1 MRISKQEIIGQLEE
15 SVMNITDQVEELS
28 KALEEIGATQA
39 LDTMR
44 EAIKLMENGIKS
56 IENNEGGTN
65 MKTPKITENKHWS
78 PASVRNAC
86 IDNDLYTR
94 GDNED
99 YEHMLDWVSRLYPNV
114 ENLYFIAEDIVKHSA
129 NQTVTNVMF
138 ILANDAVFTTFEIDG
153 RDDA

>member
-44 EAIKLMENGIKS
+44 DAIKLMENSIKT
-56 IENNEGGTN
+56 IKNNEGGTN

-78 PASVRNAC
+78 PASVRKAC

-99 YEHMLDWVSRLYPNV
+99 YEHMLDWVRRLYPNT
-114 ENLYFIAEDIVKHSA
+114 ENLYFIAEDIVKHSKD
-129 NQTVTNVMF
+129 QTVTNVMY
-138 ILANDAVFTTFEIDG
+138 ILANNAVITSFEIDG
-153 RDDA
+153 SDNA